1 VSRLSISHPLRLLSP
16 AVTALVLLPLACS
29 EEPAADDGV
38 AGTSAAGAQAGSGS
52 GTGGL
57 GGTAGTLGGG
67 AGAGTAGTSSG
78 SSGGGGMA
86 ASGGAGA
93 GGGGAGSGGSGG
105 TPGGEAGSLGSGTGG
120 SQAGGSSGA
129 AGGSAAGDG
138 GVAGTMSTG
147 GAATGGSAGTAG
159 APGDDRCDI
168 ANYDAA
174 NPPEVLTLSG
184 NLGTHDPV
192 VIAAHDQFYMFHT
205 GNGVGAKTSSNFTS
219 WQGAPAVFNSNPS
232 WIAESVPGVSN
243 LWAPDISYFGG
254 QYHLYYSAS
263 TFGDNRSCIGHAT
276 RAALN
281 SGSWTDHGAVVC
293 SNVDGNDNWNAID
306 PNVIVDVGGT
316 PWLSFGS
323 FWGGLKLV
331 ELTQEGAR
339 ANDTLTSIAARPQNN
354 GALEAPFIIRRCGYY
369 YLFVSFDTCCQGV
382 NSTYKTMVGRST
394 EVTGPYTD
402 KEGTAMM
409 QGGGTL
415 ILEGGT
421 RYKGPG
427 HNAVIFTEDAAYNV
441 YHSYDANANGQSVL
455 RISELVFDAEG
466 WPISGGP

>member
-1 VSRLSISHPLRLLSP
+1 MAATIHVVLRSSNSQDLRRLV
-16 AVTALVLLPLACS
+16 AAFALFPLACS
-29 EEPAADDGV
+29 EEPSGDDG
-38 AGTSAAGAQAGSGS
+38 AGA
-52 GTGGL
+52 GTGGS
-57 GGTAGTLGGG
+57 GAHAGSSSGNAGLGGG
-67 AGAGTAGTSSG
+67 AGAVS
-78 SSGGGGMA
+78 
-86 ASGGAGA
+86 
-93 GGGGAGSGGSGG
+93 GGAGSGGAGTGNSAGGGSGG
-105 TPGGEAGSLGSGTGG
+105 GTAGNGATGG
-120 SQAGGSSGA
+120 LASGGAA
-129 AGGSAAGDG
+129 AGGAGVAGTAGSVGGASPVGGSAGAAGDG
-138 GVAGTMSTG
+138 AAGADG
-147 GAATGGSAGTAG
+147 GTSAGGGTAGAAG

-168 ANYDAA
+168 ANYDEA
-174 NPPEVLTLSG
+174 NPPEALSLSG

-192 VIAAHDQFYMFHT
+192 LIEAHGQFYLFHT
-205 GNGVGAKTSSNFTS
+205 ANGVGAKTSADLTS

-232 WIAESVPGVSN
+232 WIAQSVPGVSN

-293 SNVDGNDNWNAID
+293 SNVDSNDNWNAID
-306 PNVIVDVGGT
+306 PNVVVDLAGT

-339 ANDTLTSIAARPQNN
+339 ANDTITGIAARPQNG
-354 GALEAPFIIRRCGYY
+354 GALEAPFIVRRCGYY
-369 YLFVSFDTCCQGV
+369 YLFASFDTCCQGV

-394 EVTGPYTD
+394 EVGGPYSD
-402 KEGTAMM
+402 KDGTAMM

-415 ILEGGT
+415 ILEGST

-441 YHSYDANANGQSVL
+441 YHSYDANSNGQSVL